1 MYQSLRPDRLV
12 KRSPPAKES
21 PAVDEVLQSLSLVRV
36 TDDFYRLLLMNEL
49 QADLRDQEPSAKL
62 YFSIL

>member
-12 KRSPPAKES
+12 KGSPPAKES
-21 PAVDEVLQSLSLVRV
+21 PAVDEVLQQLSQIRV
-36 TDDFYRLLLMNEL
+36 TKDLYRLFLMNDL
-49 QADLRDQEPSAKL
+49 GADLRDQEPSAKL

>member
-21 PAVDEVLQSLSLVRV
+21 PAVDEVLQPLSVVRV
-36 TDDFYRLLLMNEL
+36 TEDLYRLFLMNDL
-49 QADLRDQEPSAKL
+49 RADLRDQEPSAKL